1 MEELIERVSV
11 ITKSPVISKL
21 WQNSYRQASTVC
33 LVFFV
38 FFIFAP
44 AIARQDRVSRHG
56 LVSAIYERV
65 YNKRITEVDAV
76 ESGLLEPYEDGSFR
90 LDLSASRAMAAQALY
105 RLAIQQGTTAVA
117 PRAFADIHDAS
128 PHFNALKVVGAAFLP
143 DRNGR
148 MRPNDMLLRRDI
160 FHAVT
165 QLIGKKVI
173 RQQDLFDQPAE
184 RISAPV
190 LERLENEAQ
199 QVAKKMSA
207 EDMREYRTDLS
218 PDHDYVKKSRERI
231 ARVDPLVSAQQMNP
245 QLMAS
250 INEATVAM
258 DDVEQLLES
267 MGANVLDMASTYPT
281 AAVDENDLRRALST
295 IDGVLSVLVT
305 RFEYSK
311 LQLST
316 VTFVDPDQMHKSALL
331 DERIKKNLEQAE
343 LLRRRIA
350 LRLAEPVRK
359 E

>member
-21 WQNSYRQASTVC
+21 WQNSYRQAALVC
-33 LVFFV
+33 LVFCV
-38 FFIFAP
+38 FFICAP
-44 AIARQDRVSRHG
+44 ANARQDRVNRHQ

-65 YNKRITEVDAV
+65 YNKRITEVEAV
-76 ESGLLEPYEDGSFR
+76 ESGLIEPYEDGSYK
-90 LDLSASRAMAAQALY
+90 LDLSASRAMAAQAFY
-105 RLAIQQGTTAVA
+105 RLAIQQGTTAVV
-117 PRAFADIHDAS
+117 PRAFADIHEAS
-128 PHFNALKVVGAAFLP
+128 PHYNALRVVGAAFMP

-165 QLIGKKVI
+165 VLLDKKVI
-173 RQQDLFDQPAE
+173 RQQDLFDRPAE
-184 RISAPV
+184 RISVPV

-199 QVAKKMSA
+199 QVAKNSSVADIKA
-207 EDMREYRTDLS
+207 YRPDLD
-218 PDHDYVKKSRERI
+218 PDQNYVKRSHARV

-245 QLMAS
+245 QLMVS
-250 INEATVAM
+250 INEASNAM

-281 AAVDENDLRRALST
+281 AAEDENDLRRALSK

-316 VTFVDPDQMHKSALL
+316 VTFVDPDQMHKSAVL
-331 DERIKKNLEQAE
+331 DERIKNNLEQAE

-359 E
+359 D